1 MNGVGR
7 LDRPSEHRPLRDPG
21 LQPERTALAWNR
33 TAMVGIANA
42 VLALR
47 AGLANDQQLIMI
59 LGAMLLGAAAAMMT
73 FGALRRRCLASAQPA
88 LAPSPAMMLA
98 TTGFALLACATAFA
112 ALALKR

>member
-1 MNGVGR
+1 MIGVGR
-7 LDRPSEHRPLRDPG
+7 LDRPGEHRPLRDPG

-33 TAMVGIANA
+33 TAMVGIVNA

-47 AGLANDQQLIMI
+47 SGIANDQQLVMI
-59 LGAMLLGAAAAMMT
+59 LGTILLGAAAAVMT
-73 FGALRRRCLASAQPA
+73 FGALRRRNLTSAEPA